1 LAFQLRWRQ
10 AARARPAPAGAFGG
24 GIEGAIDRNWSIK
37 VEYLHLDFGSFD
49 QSVTGSGIVVNTNI
63 GGTNIVLTQTVLSSF
78 HTRVTDDVFRIGVN
92 YRFGGP
98 VVAKY

>member
-1 LAFQLRWRQ
+1 MRVHASWGLSCW
-10 AARARPAPAGAFGG
+10 AFG
-24 GIEGAIDRNWSIK
+24 GAIDRNWSIK
-37 VEYLHLDFGSFD
+37 AEYLHLDFGSFD
-49 QSVTGSGIVVNTNI
+49 QSVTGSGIIVNTNF
-63 GGTNIVLTQTVLSSF
+63 GGTSVVVTQTVLSSF